1 MRSTL
6 IFKNIH
12 EENKL
17 TWKDTARVPGHFI
30 SKVLDMNYSYEK
42 LDMFISRAHRDN
54 QHSSKSHHKGP
65 TPLQVSKLAVC
76 RIKCVNKPKCTPKN

>member
-1 MRSTL
+1 MLIKLEDQRNWSMRSTL

-42 LDMFISRAHRDN
+42 LDMFISRVHRDN

-65 TPLQVSKLAVC
+65 IPLLA
-76 RIKCVNKPKCTPKN
+76 KFPN